1 MKRTTKK
8 ILAYAL
14 SAAMAWSLAPIPVT
28 TVSAASLKLKN
39 TGAKQIMPLGS
50 VFTVKTNKKAD
61 KVTFAS
67 NNEKV
72 ASVDSTGTITAVKK
86 GTAKITVRFGST
98 KKTVTVK
105 VQKPVGYTIS
115 QTSGT
120 YEAPVS
126 VTLNAKKGYRVY
138 YTTGAKFTTKTVIK
152 SSQKKTISVKKS
164 GVIKVYASKKALKKS
179 ALNKSKVS
187 SRSRGD
193 YRYVIREAAAPA
205 TGGAV
210 SAAPVASGTPAPAAS
225 AAASAPVATLP
236 APTASD
242 AASTP
247 AVTLPAPTADV
258 SAQPGTS
265 ELPEVSG
272 NPAITDEPQDTG
284 TPQESEKPQESVIPQ
299 ESDAPETPA
308 PEPTSAYR
316 GDDSMVGYVSPAPV
330 TTDDTD
336 EDDEIP
342 EDEAEYT
349 SIVIPAKASGTK
361 VVKDNYVI
369 SKKNKI
375 TITASGTYVLSAEDP
390 DVAADALIEA
400 DYASADDTGVLHL
413 ILDGVR
419 LTSSNNSAPTSDTGL
434 ITIKKS
440 VARCVITVADGS
452 ENLLYDEGETGID
465 KDDKVST
472 TYTAGIVCKKTPL
485 TINGTGELGMIS
497 LHGNGI
503 KATGSLKILDADITV
518 GGQNTSNGHNGISAK
533 TGLYMRD
540 VTLKVS
546 AMGDAVKTTLENE
559 EVYGDGTQGS
569 TVEELTDA
577 GDIYLEGGEYDI
589 YSEKGDALKA
599 YRVLYVA
606 ADSLKAD
613 SDGDR
618 ETDGSCKAI
627 KAGTSIEISEDA
639 GEIYA
644 VSDTDDGLHC
654 GNTIRMWDEEKAQT
668 VEKTVG
674 TVKID
679 GGDLIDIRSGDDGIH
694 SDVALVINN
703 GKIGI
708 SAYEGMESGDITIN
722 DGGIEITAE
731 GDGINAAGGAGD
743 AEDGQDSFGTK
754 DPEQYSS
761 PLYQVIING
770 GAVMIKAKE
779 DGIDSNGNIF
789 IRGGLVGIE
798 GPGDEKNGSFD
809 YGHDGG
815 AFEISGGIVAAS
827 GPAGDQMVL
836 PTGGSTQY
844 VMNFVFDSVLPA
856 GTKVLIKNESGT
868 KIGNMSSSKPIQSIL
883 ISMPAFEEGQTYT
896 FWAGEEG
903 KEEQVGSIT
912 INDLI
917 SVRQ

>member
-14 SAAMAWSLAPIPVT
+14 SAAMAWSLAPMPAT

-67 NNEKV
+67 SNENV

-138 YTTGAKFTTKTVIK
+138 YTTGAKFATKTVIK
-152 SSQKKTISVKKS
+152 SGKTKTISVKKS

-193 YRYVIREAAAPA
+193 YRYVIQAAAAPT

-210 SAAPVASGTPAPAAS
+210 SAAPVATGTPAPTAS
-225 AAASAPVATLP
+225 AAASA
-236 APTASD
+236 
-242 AASTP
+242 P
-247 AVTLPAPTADV
+247 AVTLPAPTTDA

-265 ELPEVSG
+265 DLPEVSE
-272 NPAITDEPQDTG
+272 NPAITDEPQDTD
-284 TPQESEKPQESVIPQ
+284 TPQESEAPQ

-330 TTDDTD
+330 TTDDID

-349 SIVIPAKASGTK
+349 SIVIPTKASGTK
-361 VVKDNYVI
+361 VTKDNYEI

-375 TITASGTYVLSAEDP
+375 TITASGTYVLSNEDP
-390 DVAADALIEA
+390 DVEADALIEA
-400 DYASADDTGVLHL
+400 DYASADDNGVLHL
-413 ILDGVR
+413 ILNGVR
-419 LTSSNNSAPTSDTGL
+419 LTSSNNSAPTSDTAL

-440 VARCVITVADGS
+440 VARCVITVAD
-452 ENLLYDEGETGID
+452 ETMNYLYDEGETGID
-465 KDDKVST
+465 KDDNVST

-485 TINGTGELGMIS
+485 TINGTGELAILS
-497 LHGNGI
+497 LYGNGI
-503 KATGSLKILDADITV
+503 KATDSLKILDAEITV
-518 GGQNTSNGHNGISAK
+518 GSLNTSNGHNGISAK
-533 TGLYMRD
+533 TGLYMQD
-540 VTLKVS
+540 VTLTVS

-569 TVEELTDA
+569 TVEDLTDA
-577 GDIYLEGGEYDI
+577 GDIYLEGGDYDL

-606 ADSLKAD
+606 ADSLKANA
-613 SDGDR
+613 DGDR

-639 GEIYA
+639 GEIDAY
-644 VSDTDDGLHC
+644 SETDDSLHC

-674 TVKID
+674 TIKID
-679 GGDLIDIRSGDDGIH
+679 SEELINIEAGDDGIH

-708 SAYEGMESGDITIN
+708 TAYEGMESGDITIN
-722 DGGIEITAE
+722 GGDIKIVAE
-731 GDGINAAGGAGD
+731 DDGINAAGGSGD

-770 GAVMIKAKE
+770 GIVVIDAKG

-789 IRGGLVGIE
+789 IRGGMVGIE
-798 GPGDEKNGSFD
+798 GPGDEKNGAFD

-815 AFEISGGIVAAS
+815 AFEISGGVVIAS

-836 PTGGSTQY
+836 PTEGSTQY

-856 GTKVLIKNESGT
+856 DTSVCIKREGGTEDSEDGEPTFNSVR
-868 KIGNMSSSKPIQSIL
+868 PFQSL
-883 ISMPAFEEGQTYT
+883 MISMPNFAKGQTYT

-903 KEEQVGSIT
+903 KEEKVDSIT